1 VLYRYSLR
9 QAIEDNY
16 VKSVQYVAKADD
28 LRDKGQKW
36 QLIANRHNE
45 KVNELKGLGILPIT
59 IIVAQKT
66 RSCDAIAADFKD
78 FLKDSQG
85 LSDEQGEKPTVQF
98 YEGKAGLLSTHED
111 IYLNKFGDEP
121 VYMVYSRD
129 LVGNL
134 FTQKEGETMKMR
146 RLSKGIK
153 SKVVYTSEH
162 DTKPSDETGDRL
174 KIDFSKYPINTDIA
188 IYGDQIKISIFGKR
202 LSGISIKSK
211 ELATTLKSLINYIF
225 DNQK

>member
-1 VLYRYSLR
+1 MSEPPEKLELFVERQIHSL
-9 QAIEDNY
+9 EENK
-16 VKSVQYVAKADD
+16 KSLDIIIPQ
-28 LRDKGQKW
+28 
-36 QLIANRHNE
+36 
-45 KVNELKGLGILPIT
+45 LKGM
-59 IIVAQKT
+59 Q
-66 RSCDAIAADFKD
+66 R
-78 FLKDSQG
+78 
-85 LSDEQGEKPTVQF
+85 EQGEKPTVQF